1 MGSILSARPSLSMIS
16 LVSLLFLVLHGS
28 AARGAPTYII
38 PPVNPLPR
46 IDVSVDGHPLV
57 TTGEEPLLTT
67 GGQPTVTTGGDILV
81 TSGGQPRVTT
91 GGETLVITG
100 GQPTRASIIMPLLS
114 TPTEPNTVQLMAHV
128 EYPDG
133 TIDPN
138 GAEFALVLDEAGT
151 DFQANGGLVTAD
163 GSVTAS
169 TIPVLEGIVV
179 AVRSVSLPVVARFLR
194 IQIGELEYPP
204 IQPPKPL

>member
-81 TSGGQPRVTT
+81 TSGGQPLVT
-91 GGETLVITG
+91 TG

-169 TIPVLEGIVV
+169 TTPVLEGIVV
-179 AVRSVSLPVVARFLR
+179 AVRSVSLPLVTRLLR
-194 IQIGELEYPP
+194 IQIGRLEQPP
-204 IQPPKPL
+204 FQPPKPL